1 MTPFA
6 RKLAKEVDE
15 VGGTAY
21 LVGGYVRDKLLD
33 LPTKD
38 VDVEVHGVE
47 VDTLEDYMICP
58 L

>member
-21 LVGGYVRDKLLD
+21 LVGDMCL
-33 LPTKD
+33 TN
-38 VDVEVHGVE
+38 
-47 VDTLEDYMICP
+47 C
-58 L
+58 